1 MGEKE
6 RMKTKFHVLH
16 EHLSIISKE
25 NEWNITWRSVL
36 STCLNICTITRL
48 LKNRKIGQ
56 SHLHIHVILNHQRA
70 YQDALFE
77 ALHAVSRHPTCINH
91 QKKYVHL

>member
-1 MGEKE
+1 MGEKV

-16 EHLSIISKE
+16 DRVSIMSKE

-36 STCLNICTITRL
+36 STCPNICTITRL
-48 LKNRKIGQ
+48 LKMHKIDQ
-56 SHLHIHVILNHQRA
+56 SHLHIHVFLNHQRA
-70 YQDALFE
+70 YQDAIFE
-77 ALHAVSRHPTCINH
+77 ALDAVSRHPTCINH